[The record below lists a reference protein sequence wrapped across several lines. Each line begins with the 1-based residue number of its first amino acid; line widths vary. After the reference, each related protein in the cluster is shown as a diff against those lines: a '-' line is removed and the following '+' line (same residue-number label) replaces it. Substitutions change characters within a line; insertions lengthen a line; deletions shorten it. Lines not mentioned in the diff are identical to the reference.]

1 MSAQITALVGNPN
14 TGKTSLFNAL
24 TRSYE
29 YVGNWTGVT
38 VEKKVGR
45 LHRQAGAL
53 IDLPGIYSLHP
64 MSRDE
69 SVAVQ
74 YLLDELPNAIVN
86 VVDASQLERN
96 LMLTVQLLEYGVPV
110 YVALNMTDVAAGRG
124 IHIDPAKLSS
134 ALGVPVIPVNAR
146 KKQGI
151 ASILER
157 LQTQAAEGIPLQDS
171 ARRGA
176 SGGGSASALEDADSA
191 SPLGHEGAR
200 RSPLMLNYGSEVE
213 QAIERIAALLPGD
226 DTVPVRWTALQYI
239 EQNETVRQ
247 AVQARI
253 SAEQARQIGR
263 IIEEAEQRLWD
274 SGAALHLP
282 QRLRSIRM
290 EFIRQVIASSVHA
303 EQRQA
308 RTMTER
314 LDNIV
319 TNRWLGIP
327 IFILIMFLT
336 FKVTFDWLGTPLS
349 DALDAFFSGPL
360 TEGAAA
366 LLDAA
371 GASSFTHALLEEG
384 IIAGVGGVLV
394 FVPQIFLLFLFISFI
409 EDSGYMARVTV
420 VMDRLMEAVG
430 LNGKAFIPFVIGFGC
445 NVPGIMA
452 ARTIE
457 QPRERLVTTLLVP
470 LMSCSARLSV
480 YALFAGV
487 FFQSHQAIVVLSLYL
502 LSIVLSLLLAKLF
515 TKRLMKEEHS
525 IFVVELPPYRMPQ
538 WQTLFRS
545 TWEKGK
551 GFVRKAGTFILG
563 GSVLIWFLT
572 YAGPGGL
579 GVEMDDS
586 YLALIGGF
594 LAPLLAPL
602 GFGTWQAGAAL
613 LTGFLAKEIVVST
626 MNIIYHAPDAAML
639 QAQIAEAFT
648 PLSAYTFC
656 VFLLLYVPCLATVGI
671 LRKETASWRWTWFS
685 IGYSLVLAYAAALV
699 VTAVGRWLGYM

>member
-1 MSAQITALVGNPN
+1 MSAQTTALVGNPN

-74 YLLDELPNAIVN
+74 YLLDERPNAIVN

-124 IHIDPAKLSS
+124 IHIDPAKLSA

-157 LQTQAAEGIPLQDS
+157 LQPQAAEDASPQAA
-171 ARRGA
+171 ARGSA
-176 SGGGSASALEDADSA
+176 SGGSAA
-191 SPLGHEGAR
+191 SPTEPAER
-200 RSPLMLNYGSEVE
+200 RSPLVLNYGDEAE

-226 DTVPVRWTALQYI
+226 DAVPLRWTALQYI

-247 AVQARI
+247 SVQERI
-253 SAEQARQIGR
+253 GAEQARRIGS
-263 IIEEAEQRLWD
+263 IIEEAEQRLRD
-274 SGAALHLP
+274 SGASLHLP

-336 FKVTFDWLGTPLS
+336 FKVTFDWIGTPLS

-487 FFQSHQAIVVLSLYL
+487 FFQAHQAIVVLSLYL

-515 TKRLMKEEHS
+515 TKRFMKEEHS

-572 YAGPGGL
+572 YAGPRGL

-639 QAQIAEAFT
+639 QAQIAQAFT

-699 VTAVGRWLGYM
+699 VTAVGHWLGYM

>member
-1 MSAQITALVGNPN
+1 MSAQTTALVGNPN

-64 MSRDE
+64 MSKDE

-74 YLLDELPNAIVN
+74 YLLDECPNAIVN

-124 IHIDPAKLSS
+124 IHIDSAKLSA

-151 ASILER
+151 AHILER
-157 LQTQAAEGIPLQDS
+157 LQPQAAEDASSQPS
-171 ARRGA
+171 ARGPAAGGTAA
-176 SGGGSASALEDADSA
+176 SRLEQT
-191 SPLGHEGAR
+191 GER
-200 RSPLMLNYGSEVE
+200 RSPLELNYGDEVE
-213 QAIERIAALLPGD
+213 RAIGRIAALLPGD
-226 DTVPVRWTALQYI
+226 DAVPVRWTALQYI
-239 EQNETVRQ
+239 EKNETVRQ
-247 AVQARI
+247 SVQKRVG
-253 SAEQARQIGR
+253 AEQARQIGR
-263 IIEEAEQRLWD
+263 ILEEAEQRLQD

-282 QRLRSIRM
+282 QRLRSIRTD
-290 EFIRQVIASSVHA
+290 FIRQAIASSVHA
-303 EQRQA
+303 EQRPA

-360 TEGAAA
+360 TDGAAA

-371 GASSFTHALLEEG
+371 GASSFTHALLEDG

-420 VMDRLMEAVG
+420 VMDRLMEAAG

-452 ARTIE
+452 ARTID

-487 FFQSHQAIVVLSLYL
+487 FFQAHQAIVVLSLYL

-515 TKRLMKEEHS
+515 TKSLMKEEHG
-525 IFVVELPPYRMPQ
+525 IFIVELPPYRMPQ

-586 YLALIGGF
+586 FLAMIGGF

-602 GFGTWQAGAAL
+602 GFGTWQTGAAL

-639 QAQIAEAFT
+639 QAQISQAFT

-685 IGYSLVLAYAAALV
+685 IGYSLVLAYAVALV
-699 VTAVGRWLGYM
+699 VTTVGHWLGYL

>member
-1 MSAQITALVGNPN
+1 MSVQTTALVGNPN

-38 VEKKVGR
+38 VQKKVGR

-74 YLLDELPNAIVN
+74 YLLDERPNAIVN

-124 IHIDPAKLSS
+124 IHIDPAKLSA

-157 LQTQAAEGIPLQDS
+157 LQPQAAEGVSPLAAARGSDS
-171 ARRGA
+171 
-176 SGGGSASALEDADSA
+176 GGSAA
-191 SPLGHEGAR
+191 SPTEPAER
-200 RSPLMLNYGSEVE
+200 CSPLVLNYGDEAE
-213 QAIERIAALLPGD
+213 RALDRIAALLPGD
-226 DTVPVRWTALQYI
+226 DAVPVRWTALQYI

-247 AVQARI
+247 SVQKRI
-253 SAEQARQIGR
+253 GAEQVRQIGL
-263 IIEEAEQRLWD
+263 IIEEAEQRLQD

-303 EQRQA
+303 EQRQV

-360 TEGAAA
+360 TEGVAA

-487 FFQSHQAIVVLSLYL
+487 FFQAHQAIVVLSLYL

-515 TKRLMKEEHS
+515 TKRFMKEEHS

-639 QAQIAEAFT
+639 QAQIAQAFT

-699 VTAVGRWLGYM
+699 VTAIGHWLGYM

>member
-74 YLLDELPNAIVN
+74 YLLDERPNAIVN

-124 IHIDPAKLSS
+124 IHIYPAKLSA

-157 LQTQAAEGIPLQDS
+157 LQPQAAEGAYAQAS
-171 ARRGA
+171 ARG
-176 SGGGSASALEDADSA
+176 SDSGGSAA
-191 SPLGHEGAR
+191 SPTEPAER
-200 RSPLMLNYGSEVE
+200 RSPLVLNYGDEAE

-226 DTVPVRWTALQYI
+226 DAVPLRWTALQYI
-239 EQNETVRQ
+239 EQNDTVRQ
-247 AVQARI
+247 SVQERI
-253 SAEQARQIGR
+253 GTEQARQIGR
-263 IIEEAEQRLWD
+263 IIEEAEQRLRD

-308 RTMTER
+308 RTMTDR

-336 FKVTFDWLGTPLS
+336 FKVTFDWIGTPLS

-360 TEGAAA
+360 AEGVEAM
-366 LLDAA
+366 LDAA

-487 FFQSHQAIVVLSLYL
+487 FFQAHQAIVVLSLYL

-515 TKRLMKEEHS
+515 TKRFMKEEHS

-639 QAQIAEAFT
+639 QAQIAQAFT

-699 VTAVGRWLGYM
+699 VTAVGHWLGYM

>member
-1 MSAQITALVGNPN
+1 MSVQATALVGNPN

-45 LHRQAGAL
+45 LHQQAGAL

-74 YLLDELPNAIVN
+74 YLLDERPNAIVN

-124 IHIDPAKLSS
+124 IHIDPAKLSA

-157 LQTQAAEGIPLQDS
+157 LQPQAAEGTSPQIS
-171 ARRGA
+171 ARGPA
-176 SGGGSASALEDADSA
+176 SGGGATSAL
-191 SPLGHEGAR
+191 GHPAER
-200 RSPLMLNYGSEVE
+200 RRPLMLNYGDEIE

-226 DTVPVRWTALQYI
+226 DAVPLRWTALQYV
-239 EQNETVRQ
+239 EHNETVRQ
-247 AVQARI
+247 SVQERI
-253 SAEQARQIGR
+253 GAEQARQIGR
-263 IIEEAEQRLWD
+263 IIEEAEQRLQD

-282 QRLRSIRM
+282 QRLRSIRL
-290 EFIRQVIASSVHA
+290 EFIRQIIASSVHA
-303 EQRQA
+303 EQRPT

-314 LDNIV
+314 LDHIV

-336 FKVTFDWLGTPLS
+336 FKITFDWLGTPLS

-360 TEGAAA
+360 TEGVAA

-384 IIAGVGGVLV
+384 MIAGVGGVLV

-487 FFQSHQAIVVLSLYL
+487 FFQAHQAIVVLSLYL

-572 YAGPGGL
+572 YAGPSGL

-602 GFGTWQAGAAL
+602 DFGTWQAGAAL

-639 QAQIAEAFT
+639 QAQIAQAFT

-685 IGYSLVLAYAAALV
+685 IGYSLVLAYAAALI
-699 VTAVGRWLGYM
+699 VTTAGHWLGYM

>member
-1 MSAQITALVGNPN
+1 MSAPTTALVGNPN

-74 YLLDELPNAIVN
+74 YLLDERPNAIVN

-124 IHIDPAKLSS
+124 IHIDPAKLSA

-157 LQTQAAEGIPLQDS
+157 LQPQAAEGAYAQAS
-171 ARRGA
+171 ARGSA
-176 SGGGSASALEDADSA
+176 SGGSAA
-191 SPLGHEGAR
+191 SPTEPAGR
-200 RSPLMLNYGSEVE
+200 RSPLVLNYGDEAE

-226 DTVPVRWTALQYI
+226 DAVPLRWTALQYI

-247 AVQARI
+247 SVQERI
-253 SAEQARQIGR
+253 GTEQARQIGR
-263 IIEEAEQRLWD
+263 IIEEAEQRLRD

-303 EQRQA
+303 EQRQV

-360 TEGAAA
+360 TEGVAA

-487 FFQSHQAIVVLSLYL
+487 FFQAHQAIVVLSLYL

-515 TKRLMKEEHS
+515 TKRFMKEEHS

-639 QAQIAEAFT
+639 QAQIAQAFT

-699 VTAVGRWLGYM
+699 VTAVGHWLGYM

>member
-1 MSAQITALVGNPN
+1 MSAQTTALVGNPN

-74 YLLDELPNAIVN
+74 FLLDERPNAIVN

-124 IHIDPAKLSS
+124 IHIDPAKLSA

-157 LQTQAAEGIPLQDS
+157 LQPQAAEDASPQAA
-171 ARRGA
+171 ARGSA
-176 SGGGSASALEDADSA
+176 SGGSAA
-191 SPLGHEGAR
+191 SPTEPAER
-200 RSPLMLNYGSEVE
+200 RSPLVLNYGDEAE

-226 DTVPVRWTALQYI
+226 DAVPLRWTALQYI

-247 AVQARI
+247 SVQERI
-253 SAEQARQIGR
+253 GTEQACRIGR
-263 IIEEAEQRLWD
+263 IIEEAEQRLRD
-274 SGAALHLP
+274 SGASLHLP

-336 FKVTFDWLGTPLS
+336 FKVTFDWIGTPLS

-366 LLDAA
+366 MLDAA

-487 FFQSHQAIVVLSLYL
+487 FFQAHQAIVVLSLYL

-515 TKRLMKEEHS
+515 TKRFMKEEHS

-602 GFGTWQAGAAL
+602 GFGTWQGGAAL

-639 QAQIAEAFT
+639 QAQIAQAFT

-685 IGYSLVLAYAAALV
+685 IGSSLVLAYAAALV
-699 VTAVGRWLGYM
+699 VTAVGHWLGYM

>member
-1 MSAQITALVGNPN
+1 MSVQTTALVGNPN

-69 SVAVQ
+69 NVAVQ
-74 YLLDELPNAIVN
+74 YLLDERPNAIVN

-124 IHIDPAKLSS
+124 VHIDPAKLSA

-157 LQTQAAEGIPLQDS
+157 LQPQAAEDADPQAA
-171 ARRGA
+171 ARGSA
-176 SGGGSASALEDADSA
+176 SGGSAA
-191 SPLGHEGAR
+191 SPTEPAVR
-200 RSPLMLNYGSEVE
+200 RSPLVLNYGDEAE

-226 DTVPVRWTALQYI
+226 DAVPLRWTALQYI
-239 EQNETVRQ
+239 EQNETVRLS
-247 AVQARI
+247 VQERI
-253 SAEQARQIGR
+253 GADQVRQIGR
-263 IIEEAEQRLWD
+263 IIEEAELRLRD

-290 EFIRQVIASSVHA
+290 EFIRQIIASSVHA

-336 FKVTFDWLGTPLS
+336 FKVTFDWIGTPLS

-409 EDSGYMARVTV
+409 EDFGYMARVTV

-487 FFQSHQAIVVLSLYL
+487 FFQAHQAIVVLSLYL

-515 TKRLMKEEHS
+515 TKRFMKEEHS

-572 YAGPGGL
+572 YVGPGGL

-639 QAQIAEAFT
+639 QAQIAQAFT

-699 VTAVGRWLGYM
+699 VTAIGHWLGYM

>member
-1 MSAQITALVGNPN
+1 MTTWTTALVGNPN

-38 VEKKVGR
+38 VEKKVGQ
-45 LHRQAGAL
+45 LHRQSGAL

-69 SVAVQ
+69 GVAVQ
-74 YLLDELPNAIVN
+74 YLLHETPDTLLN

-96 LMLTVQLLEYGVPV
+96 LYLTVQLLEYGVPT
-110 YVALNMTDVAAGRG
+110 YIALNMNDVAEGRG
-124 IHIDPAKLSS
+124 IHIDPKKLSA
-134 ALGVPVIPVNAR
+134 ALQVKVIPVNAR
-146 KKQGI
+146 RKHGI
-151 ASILER
+151 SDIIGQ
-157 LQTQAAEGIPLQDS
+157 LQS
-171 ARRGA
+171 ANSEA
-176 SGGGSASALEDADSA
+176 A
-191 SPLGHEGAR
+191 SPNE
-200 RSPLMLNYGSEVE
+200 PLSFQLHYGDEVE
-213 QAIERIAALLPGD
+213 AAITQISALLPEAN
-226 DTVPVRWTALQYI
+226 VPLRWVALQYL
-239 EQNETVRQ
+239 ERNETVQHWVHNRLD
-247 AVQARI
+247 
-253 SAEQARQIGR
+253 SAQQRKLELIG
-263 IIEEAEQRLWD
+263 EETENQLRAHGQ
-274 SGAALHLP
+274 ALHLA
-282 QRLRSIRM
+282 QHLRAVRNS
-290 EFIRQVIASSVHA
+290 FIREVLSSSVNMNERKPH
-303 EQRQA
+303 
-308 RTMTER
+308 TLTER
-314 LDNIV
+314 IDAIV

-327 IFILIMFLT
+327 IFIGILYLMFKAT
-336 FKVTFDWLGTPLS
+336 FEWIGTPLS

-360 TEGAAA
+360 TVGVSS
-366 LLDAA
+366 LLDSI

-394 FVPQIFLLFLFISFI
+394 FVPQIFILFLFISFI
-409 EDSGYMARVTV
+409 EDSGYMARVTI

-487 FFQSHQAIVVLSLYL
+487 FFESHQALVVLSLYL
-502 LSIVLSLLLAKLF
+502 LGIVLSLLLAKLF
-515 TKRLMKEEHS
+515 TKRMMKEEQS
-525 IFVVELPPYRMPQ
+525 VFVVELPPYRMPQ

-563 GSVLIWFLT
+563 GSVLIWLLT
-572 YAGPGGL
+572 YAGPGGF

-586 YLALIGGF
+586 FLAYIGGL
-594 LAPLLAPL
+594 LAPLFIPL

-613 LTGFLAKEIVVST
+613 ITGFLAKEIVVST
-626 MNIIYHAPDAAML
+626 MNIIYHAPDAAL
-639 QAQIAEAFT
+639 LEAQIAQAFT
-648 PLSAYTFC
+648 PLSAFTFC
-656 VFLLLYVPCLATVGI
+656 AFILLYVPCLATVGI
-671 LRKETASWRWTWFS
+671 LRKETSSWGWTAFA
-685 IGYSLVLAYAAALV
+685 IGYSFVIAYIVALLI
-699 VTAVGRWLGYM
+699 TGVGRLLGYA